1 MRSSARHDSTESA
14 RGFLLQASYR
24 LEAGRP
30 VVHLHGRLSSGERF
44 LARDRREVPHF
55 FVRAADED
63 RARAEGAAPLSTT
76 DRMTFAREPVLR
88 VEVPV
93 PMAAAELEQRLAAA
107 GVVSFEAD
115 VRFAQRYLMDRGIR
129 GALEITGPSRPG
141 EDGID
146 VVFEDPAVAP
156 ASWAPRLEALSFD
169 IETDPQARRL
179 LSVSLHGCGASEVLL
194 LTPRGFSCTEGAIP
208 FATEADLLAAFCRRV
223 RELDP
228 DVLTGWNVIDF
239 DLTVLD
245 RIAARLE
252 VPLELGRG
260 RGALHLQTART
271 PWLSSRASIPGRVVI
286 DGIQLLRGAAVRM
299 EEYSLDFVARAV
311 LGEGKTIAGHDR
323 AEEIL
328 RTFKEDRPRFVAYNL
343 KDARLVLDILSRLRL
358 IDLAVEHS
366 LLTGLTPDRIGSSV
380 AAFEFLYISE
390 LARRGFVAPSARPR
404 SSENA
409 GRSPPSPSPSP
420 SPSPATE
427 PEPEP
432 ETMMMG
438 GHVLEPE
445 PGLYQNVFVF
455 DFKSL
460 YPSLIRTFHIDPL
473 GYFPNPG
480 PEDDPILAPNGA
492 AFRREAGILP
502 GLLDE
507 LFPRREAA
515 KAIGD
520 AVSSQAIKILM
531 NSFYGVLGTSACRF
545 FNAEIANAITS
556 FGRDILLWSKEHMEA
571 RGHRVVY
578 GDTDS
583 LFVVSGVP
591 DPGEARAA
599 GQELCAALNRD
610 LATYIGVTWR
620 VESRLELELD
630 ALYLR
635 LLLLPLRHGTG
646 GARKRYA
653 GLVEERSRGPG
664 GAESV
669 QERVVFTGME
679 AVRRDATELAKQVQR
694 ELYDRLFRD
703 RPVES
708 YLREVI
714 ADLRAGRLNDLLI
727 YRKAL
732 RKGLD
737 AYTATTPPHVAA
749 ARKMASTPGRLVS
762 YVVTESGPEPLG
774 EVKSAIDHEHYVQ
787 KQVRPVAEPVL
798 SLLGLEF
805 DDVIGDPVQ
814 LDLF

>member
-1 MRSSARHDSTESA
+1 
-14 RGFLLQASYR
+14 
-24 LEAGRP
+24 
-30 VVHLHGRLSSGERF
+30 
-44 LARDRREVPHF
+44 
-55 FVRAADED
+55 
-63 RARAEGAAPLSTT
+63 
-76 DRMTFAREPVLR
+76 
-88 VEVPV
+88 
-93 PMAAAELEQRLAAA
+93 
-107 GVVSFEAD
+107 
-115 VRFAQRYLMDRGIR
+115 
-129 GALEITGPSRPG
+129 
-141 EDGID
+141 
-146 VVFEDPAVAP
+146 
-156 ASWAPRLEALSFD
+156 
-169 IETDPQARRL
+169 
-179 LSVSLHGCGASEVLL
+179 VLL
-194 LTPRGFSCTEGAIP
+194 LTPRGFSCPEGAVP

-245 RIAARLE
+245 RIAARLD

-311 LGEGKTIAGHDR
+311 LGEGKTITGSDR

-358 IDLAVEHS
+358 IDLAVEVS

-390 LARRGFVAPSARPR
+390 LTRRGFVAPSARPR
-404 SSENA
+404 SSDNA
-409 GRSPPSPSPSP
+409 GRPSPSPSP
-420 SPSPATE
+420 SPSPAGEPEAE
-427 PEPEP
+427 PEP
-432 ETMMMG
+432 MMLG

-460 YPSLIRTFHIDPL
+460 YPSIIRTFQIDPL

-480 PEDDPILAPNGA
+480 PEDDPILAPNEA
-492 AFRREAGILP
+492 AFRRDAGILP

-520 AVSSQAIKILM
+520 AVASQAIKILM

-583 LFVVSGVP
+583 LFVVSGAA

-599 GQELCAALNRD
+599 GEELCAGLNRD

-653 GLVEERSRGPG
+653 GLVEERSRAPG
-664 GAESV
+664 GDESI

-708 YLREVI
+708 YLRQVI
-714 ADLRAGRLNDLLI
+714 ADLRAGRLDDLLV

-749 ARKMASTPGRLVS
+749 ARKMASAPGRLVS
-762 YVVTESGPEPLG
+762 YVVTESGPEPVG

-805 DDVIGDPVQ
+805 DDVIGDAVQ